1 MGKNDSIFDKIM
13 FSGIQGEYSK
23 VRHNT
28 AVLQWV
34 EYQPILQSTKELGET
49 MLFLAKLITQ

>member
-1 MGKNDSIFDKIM
+1 MGKNDTIIDKIM
-13 FSGIQGEYSK
+13 FSGTQGGYSK

-34 EYQPILQSTKELGET
+34 ESQLIL
-49 MLFLAKLITQ
+49 

>member
-13 FSGIQGEYSK
+13 LSGIQGEYSK

-49 MLFLAKLITQ
+49 MLFLA